1 MASSNNKMYN
11 KYNKI
16 EDLEVNR
23 WLPTIDSWLPTI
35 DSWMYGLFLLCDVI
49 VKRIVAGQSCIDVC
63 WVERLLTV

>member
-1 MASSNNKMYN
+1 MYS

-23 WLPTIDSWLPTI
+23 WLLTIDSWLPIIDSWLPII

-49 VKRIVAGQSCIDVC
+49 VKRIVADQSCIHVC

>member
-1 MASSNNKMYN
+1 MYS

-23 WLPTIDSWLPTI
+23 WLLTIDSWLPII

-49 VKRIVAGQSCIDVC
+49 VKRIVAGQSCIHVC
-63 WVERLLTV
+63 WVERLLIV

>member
-1 MASSNNKMYN
+1 MYN

-23 WLPTIDSWLPTI
+23 WLPTIDSWLPTIDSWLPTI